1 MRTNSRGGNVIAE
14 RKIRV
19 LKKQSKMIEGGIGTI
34 CTRHCRQKIEEKGIL
49 VIENGRGKDKSKR
62 ENERV
67 KVKGRRPGGNVKCY
81 TK

>member
-19 LKKQSKMIEGGIGTI
+19 LKKQSKMIEGGIVTI

-62 ENERV
+62 KMREWRS
-67 KVKGRRPGGNVKCY
+67 KGGDLVV
-81 TK
+81 T

>member
-19 LKKQSKMIEGGIGTI
+19 LKNQSKIIEGGIGTI
-34 CTRHCRQKIEEKGIL
+34 YTKYCRQKIEEKGIL
-49 VIENGRGKDKSKR
+49 VIANGRGKDKSKR

-67 KVKGRRPGGNVKCY
+67 EVKGGRPGGNVKCD

>member
-1 MRTNSRGGNVIAE
+1 M
-14 RKIRV
+14 

-67 KVKGRRPGGNVKCY
+67 EVKGGK
-81 TK
+81 